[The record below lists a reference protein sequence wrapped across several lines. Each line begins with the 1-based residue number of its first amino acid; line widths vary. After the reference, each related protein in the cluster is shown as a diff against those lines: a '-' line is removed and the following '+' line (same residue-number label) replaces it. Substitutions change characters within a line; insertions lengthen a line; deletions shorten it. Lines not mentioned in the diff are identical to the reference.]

1 MLEYLNQLE
10 PSLRTLWYIAIPVS
24 LVFLG
29 QTIMTFI
36 GGDAT
41 DGTEADFDSNFDG
54 DMPFQLFTFRNLIN
68 FLLGFSWSGITF
80 FHQIPSMWLLILVS
94 FLIGVVFMLVFVF
107 IIIQVS
113 KLAEDNSFS
122 YKETVGKSAEVYLK
136 IPANKS
142 GKGKVL
148 ISVKGSTHELEAYT
162 DGEAIETGAL
172 VTVVQSDDAGLLLV
186 KK

>member
-10 PSLRTLWYIAIPVS
+10 PNLRALWYVAIVVTLIF
-24 LVFLG
+24 LV
-29 QTIMTFI
+29 QTIMTFF

-41 DGTEADFDSNFDG
+41 DGTEADFDSNLEG

-68 FLLGFSWSGITF
+68 FLLGFAWSGITF
-80 FHQIPSMWLLILVS
+80 YHQIASIWLLVSIS

-107 IIIQVS
+107 ILIQVN
-113 KLAEDNSFS
+113 KLAEDNTFA
-122 YKETVGKSAEVYLK
+122 YKETEGKTAEVYLK
-136 IPANKS
+136 IPSNKS

-148 ISVKGSTHELEAYT
+148 ISIKGSTHELEAYT
-162 DGEAIETGAL
+162 EGDAIETGTL
-172 VTVVQSDDAGLLLV
+172 VTVINADESGLLLV

>member
-24 LVFLG
+24 LIFLG
-29 QTIMTFI
+29 QTIMTFF

-41 DGTEADFDSNFDG
+41 DGAVADFDSNLEG

-80 FHQIPSMWLLILVS
+80 YHQINAMWLLVLVS
-94 FLIGVVFMLVFVF
+94 FLVGVVFMLVFVF
-107 IIIQVS
+107 ILMQVS
-113 KLAEDNSFS
+113 KLAEDNSFV
-122 YKETVGKSAEVYLK
+122 YHETIGKTAEVYLK
-136 IPANKS
+136 IPAHKS

-148 ISVKGSTHELEAYT
+148 ISVKGSTHELDAYT
-162 DGEAIETGAL
+162 EEEGIETGSL
-172 VTVVQSDDAGLLLV
+172 VTVIKADETGLLLV

>member
-1 MLEYLNQLE
+1 MEFFNQLE
-10 PSLRTLWYIAIPVS
+10 PSLRTLWFIAIPVS
-24 LVFLG
+24 LIFLV
-29 QTIMTFI
+29 QTIMTFL

-41 DGTEADFDSNFDG
+41 DGVEADFDSNLEG
-54 DMPFQLFTFRNLIN
+54 DMPFQLFSFRNLIN

-80 FHQIPSMWLLILVS
+80 FHQISSISILLLVS
-94 FLIGVVFMLVFVF
+94 FLIGLAFTAVFVF
-107 IIIQVS
+107 ILFQVN
-113 KLAEDNSFS
+113 KLAENNSFEF
-122 YKETVGKSAEVYLK
+122 KETEGKIAEVYLK

-162 DGEAIETGAL
+162 ENEAIETGSM
-172 VTVVQSDDAGLLLV
+172 VTVIKAEASGILLV